1 MKYIVSFLQIAFLCL
16 IIYVFFFVVKIK
28 FFRDFELKSIQKQL
42 SNIENVDV
50 VNIWGHDDI
59 TIEEVSARV
68 HLKNKGEIVL
78 SNLSDDVKNYP
89 EDVYIGEINN
99 FSFDIFYDKN
109 GSDTTH
115 LNLGTSSDFY
125 ERYGI
130 KFFDEKDVLDNYDII
145 LSYLQTLKHSPNI
158 NHFKDELNREEYFIL
173 VKNSK
178 QRDMDP
184 IHNLFNLDEKI
195 EIAKRLNW
203 RYEK

>member
-50 VNIWGHDDI
+50 VNTWWHDDI
-59 TIEEVSARV
+59 TIEEISARV

-78 SNLSDDVKNYP
+78 CNLSDDVKNYP
-89 EDVYIGEINN
+89 EDVYISEINN

-109 GSDTTH
+109 GSGTTH

-125 ERYGI
+125 ERSGI

-145 LSYLQTLKHSPNI
+145 LAYLQKLKHLPNI
-158 NHFKDELNREEYFIL
+158 NHFKDDIKKEEYFIL

-178 QRDMDP
+178 QRDVDP
-184 IHNLFNLDEKI
+184 IYDLLNLDEKI

>member
-1 MKYIVSFLQIAFLCL
+1 MKYVVSFLQIAFLCL
-16 IIYVFFFVVKIK
+16 LIYILFFVVKIK
-28 FFRDFELKSIQKQL
+28 FFRDFELKSIHKQL

-50 VNIWGHDDI
+50 VNIWGHDDL
-59 TIEEVSARV
+59 TIEELSARV

-78 SNLSDDVKNYP
+78 CNLSDDVKNYP
-89 EDVYIGEINN
+89 EDVYISEIYNL
-99 FSFDIFYDKN
+99 SFDIFYDKN
-109 GSDTTH
+109 GSGTTY

-130 KFFDEKDVLDNYDII
+130 KFFNEKDVLDNYDII

-184 IHNLFNLDEKI
+184 IHNLLKLDEKI

-203 RYEK
+203 QYQK

>member
-1 MKYIVSFLQIAFLCL
+1 MKYIVSFLQVVLVCL
-16 IIYVFFFVVKIK
+16 IIYILFFVLKGK

-59 TIEEVSARV
+59 TIEEISARV

-78 SNLSDDVKNYP
+78 CNLSDDVKNYP
-89 EDVYIGEINN
+89 EDVYISEINN
-99 FSFDIFYDKN
+99 FSFDVFYDKN
-109 GSDTTH
+109 DSGTTH

-130 KFFDEKDVLDNYDII
+130 KFFKEKDVLDNYDII

-184 IHNLFNLDEKI
+184 IHNLLKLDEKI
-195 EIAKRLNW
+195 EIAKRLDW
-203 RYEK
+203 QYEK

>member
-16 IIYVFFFVVKIK
+16 LIYILFFVLKVK

-50 VNIWGHDDI
+50 VNICGHNDL
-59 TIEEVSARV
+59 TIEEISARV

-78 SNLSDDVKNYP
+78 CNLSDDVKNYP
-89 EDVYIGEINN
+89 EDVYISEINN

-109 GSDTTH
+109 GSSTTN

-125 ERYGI
+125 EGFGI
-130 KFFDEKDVLDNYDII
+130 RFFNEKDVLDNYDII

-173 VKNSK
+173 VKNNK

-184 IHNLFNLDEKI
+184 IYNLSNLDEKI

-203 RYEK
+203 QYEE

>member
-59 TIEEVSARV
+59 TIEEISARV

-78 SNLSDDVKNYP
+78 RNLSDDVKNYP

-109 GSDTTH
+109 GSGTTH

-184 IHNLFNLDEKI
+184 IHNLLKLDEKI
-195 EIAKRLNW
+195 EIAKRLDW
-203 RYEK
+203 QYEK